1 MNTEFINH
9 PVFVCGH
16 PKAGTSLITSLMD
29 GHPAIVSYPEETLF
43 FRRFLPAIKGKTKE
57 ERIALAD
64 ELLIHIFQWNQEA
77 PPDHQK
83 NYPDRDYSDFDFD
96 RIHQAFVDYIQ
107 SSDVSAKRYEEAAIV
122 AFGNVSGSLTE
133 KSQHWVE
140 KTPYNEFY
148 VDQIYDLWPDAKCVH
163 IIRDP
168 RDNYVS
174 YKRKQ
179 PGWDAKIFAWSWMR
193 STRAGVAN
201 QGRLGRDRYYQV
213 YFEELLQNPEMET
226 RRLADFLNIE
236 WDESLLR
243 PTRAGDSWRGNSMFN
258 EKFQAISTDPIGRW
272 KDKISPL
279 ELAIL
284 QAITGKTMNA
294 LGYELA
300 ETPIEEFSVLEKV
313 RIWRERFVADIK
325 NI

>member
-64 ELLIHIFQWNQEA
+64 ERLIHIFQWNQEA
-77 PPDHQK
+77 PPEHQK
-83 NYPDRDYSDFDFD
+83 NYPDRDYSDIDFD

-107 SSDVSAKRYEEAAIV
+107 SSDASAKRYEEAAIV

-133 KSQHWVE
+133 KSQCWVE
-140 KTPYNEFY
+140 KTPYNEFH

-193 STRAGVAN
+193 STRAGMAN
-201 QGRLGRDRYYQV
+201 QGRLGRDCYYLV
-213 YFEELLQNPEMET
+213 YFEELLQNPEIET
-226 RRLADFLNIE
+226 RRLA
-236 WDESLLR
+236 
-243 PTRAGDSWRGNSMFN
+243 
-258 EKFQAISTDPIGRW
+258 
-272 KDKISPL
+272 
-279 ELAIL
+279 
-284 QAITGKTMNA
+284 
-294 LGYELA
+294 
-300 ETPIEEFSVLEKV
+300 
-313 RIWRERFVADIK
+313 RFPQY
-325 NI
+325 